1 MTWFPTFP
9 MLPTPSPSLILSW
22 SVTSVY
28 SRQDSLTMAAPPTS
42 IQGIPSYGPTPTP
55 GRLLEGNKVCL
66 PIVLLLLGGCQIS
79 TVTSSCMYIRVT
91 VRRMGDQYKWKNFIN
106 IDITRDNSS
115 ATQSCTSMNLA
126 DPLFSLGRWQTCCGC
141 IGWMQ

>member
-1 MTWFPTFP
+1 

-22 SVTSVY
+22 SVTPVY

-79 TVTSSCMYIRVT
+79 TVTSSCMYESQLEEWVIST
-91 VRRMGDQYKWKNFIN
+91 NEKTLPTLI
-106 IDITRDNSS
+106 
-115 ATQSCTSMNLA
+115 
-126 DPLFSLGRWQTCCGC
+126 
-141 IGWMQ
+141 